1 MLPMSH
7 STARDSE
14 GSIRFSERGSP
25 MSHVRSLPETFL
37 QVMKWTVAAQHNANI
52 KEMQLK

>member
-1 MLPMSH
+1 MLPMSR

-14 GSIRFSERGSP
+14 SSIRFSERGSP
-25 MSHVRSLPETFL
+25 VSHVRSLPETFL
-37 QVMKWTVAAQHNANI
+37 QLLKLTVAAQHNADI